1 MPRYE
6 IKKYK
11 EISRAE
17 QAKKIKGKKASQL
30 YGIWDNNTNKW
41 VVNTEGIG
49 KQKALKILAAL
60 RNVSMV
66 DKIKPFWR
74 E

>member
-11 EISRAE
+11 EIERGKE
-17 QAKKIKGKKASQL
+17 RKKLKGGKASQL
-30 YGIWDNNTNKW
+30 YGIWDNTKGGW
-41 VVNTEGIG
+41 VMNTEGIG

-60 RNVSMV
+60 RNVTIV
-66 DKIKPFWR
+66 DEIRPFWR